1 MDIIIVNE
9 STDKKLNVT
18 LISKARSVNGSRD
31 IFKYIQQGAESHR
44 RALRYRTR
52 IIYLFAKICGAGN

>member
-31 IFKYIQQGAESHR
+31 IFKYIQQGAENRR
-44 RALRYRTR
+44 RALRYKAR
-52 IIYLFAKICGAGN
+52 IIYFFAKICGAGN